1 MAGVQEMLGVLFP
14 TAGRAACGKGA
25 DVRPLL
31 HAKHWS
37 VAPLL
42 GAGCKLQCSPLP
54 RRTFSPVPDPAGQ
67 ESESS
72 RLMSIFINN
81 DVFSP
86 SFLISFPSG
95 SDHYFVKKQ
104 AEKGKRLLGCC
115 CTKFMDAR
123 EDL

>member
-14 TAGRAACGKGA
+14 AAGCAACGKGA

-37 VAPLL
+37 MVPLL

-54 RRTFSPVPDPAGQ
+54 RRTSSPVPDPAGQ

-72 RLMSIFINN
+72 CLMSIFINN
-81 DVFSP
+81 DVFGP
-86 SFLISFPSG
+86 SFLILFPSG
-95 SDHYFVKKQ
+95 TDHYFVRKQ
-104 AEKGKRLLGCC
+104 SEKGKRLLGCC